1 MAPAACPT
9 LTARLFG
16 QRLSERLGQPF
27 VVRTIRPGAG
37 SNRGTEAVVRAP
49 ADGYT
54 LLAIAGANYIN
65 PLLYDK
71 LNFNFVRDIV
81 PIASYGRA
89 PLIVSLHPSISGQF
103 DSANSSLTP
112 APTREC

>member
-1 MAPAACPT
+1 MRPVRIIVRYIGSGSVPDT
-9 LTARLFG
+9 TARLFG

-27 VVRTIRPGAG
+27 VVDNRPGAG
-37 SNRGTEAVVRAP
+37 SNIGTEAVVRAP

-81 PIASYGRA
+81 PIASYCRA
-89 PLIVSLHPSISGQF
+89 PLIVSLHPSIC
-103 DSANSSLTP
+103 AI
-112 APTREC
+112 